1 MIGPARTTILLGF
14 FSSESVYRMSTN
26 QRPLDNVSRRVFL
39 KASAMTTLGLTS
51 GLTSPAAFAHFGGS
65 DTLKVGLIGC
75 GGRGTGAA
83 RDAVASSENVEISAL
98 GDLFED
104 RLDRS
109 RSGLLDAI
117 GENLKVTDET
127 AFVGFDAYEKV
138 LDTDVDIVI
147 LATPPGFRPI
157 HFRAAIEADKH
168 VFMEKPV
175 SVDVAGALEIMDTGK
190 LATEKG
196 LSVVAGTLYRRQ
208 NSFVEGVKRIHDGMI
223 GEIVSAQEYY
233 MTGPIWLRRRK
244 PGMSDMEW
252 QCRNWYYFTWLSGDH
267 IVEQFVHN
275 LDVINWVLQGHPQS
289 ALAMGGRISRVD
301 PSYGHIYDHFSV
313 EYEYANGVKVEA
325 KCRQIAECTTRNTNR
340 IIGTKGVADLHPG
353 SAQIRSH
360 GGEILYDHPERG
372 NNGYVQ
378 EHADLIASIR
388 SGTPIN
394 EAQQIAESTLTAV
407 IGRESAYTGQA
418 IAWDELLAAN
428 NDLVPRKFAFGD
440 MPVPAVAEPGR
451 TILNRAPWASNT
463 ATSDLLKVKQ

>member
-1 MIGPARTTILLGF
+1 
-14 FSSESVYRMSTN
+14 MSISKHPN
-26 QRPLDNVSRRVFL
+26 EIVSRRAFI
-39 KASAMTTLGLTS
+39 KASGITTLGLST
-51 GLTSPAAFAHFGGS
+51 GLTTSSTLSQFS
-65 DTLKVGLIGC
+65 RLNTLKVGLIGC

-83 RDAVASSENVEISAL
+83 RDAVMSSENVEITAM

-109 RSGLLDAI
+109 RSGLMEAI
-117 GENLKVTDET
+117 GESLKVTDYT
-127 AFVGFDAYEKV
+127 SFVGFDAFERV
-138 LDTDVDIVI
+138 LATDVDMVI

-157 HFRAAIEADKH
+157 HFQAAIEADKH

-175 SVDVAGALEIMDTGK
+175 SVDVVGALNIMAAGK
-190 LATEKG
+190 KATEKG

-208 NSFVEGVKRIHDGMI
+208 NSFVEGVRRIHDGMI

-233 MTGPIWLRRRK
+233 MTGPIWLRPRK

-275 LDVINWVLQGHPQS
+275 LDVINWVMQGHPES
-289 ALAMGGRISRVD
+289 ALAMGGRISRVS

-325 KCRQIAECTTRNTNR
+325 KCRQIADCTTRNTNR
-340 IIGTKGVADLHPG
+340 IIGTKGVADLHTG
-353 SAQIRSH
+353 RTQIRSH
-360 GGEILYDHPERG
+360 DGEILYDHPERG

-388 SGTPIN
+388 NESPIN

-407 IGRESAYTGQA
+407 MGRESAYTGQA
-418 IAWDELLAAN
+418 IAWDELLSAN
-428 NDLVPRKFAFGD
+428 NDLVPRNFAFGD
-440 MPVPAVAEPGR
+440 MPVPTVAEPGR
-451 TILNRAPWASNT
+451 TILDRAPWAPSNT
-463 ATSDLLKVKQ
+463 ATSDVLKVKQ